1 MAHYTGPVCRLCR
14 RHGEKLFLKGERC
27 YTPKCPLE
35 RRYATPGHRAHS
47 RRPRKLSEYGLR
59 LLEKQKAKRIYG
71 VLERQFRRYFEMAQ
85 RLPGL
90 TGENLLRILERRLDS
105 VIYRIGFAESRPQA
119 RQLVRHGHFR
129 VNGRRV
135 DIPSYLVKPG
145 DVISWKEGEEKHF
158 PYQSAAQRVNEVK
171 VPSWLS
177 LDQEKLV
184 AKVLGEPTREDI
196 GFTINEQLIVE
207 YYAR

>member
-1 MAHYTGPVCRLCR
+1 MARYTGPVCRLCR
-14 RHGEKLFLKGERC
+14 RHGEKLFLKGEKC

-35 RRYATPGHRAHS
+35 RRRTPPGYRPHS
-47 RRPRKLSEYGLR
+47 RPRKLSEYGLR

-71 VLERQFRRYFEMAQ
+71 VLERQFRRYFEMASK
-85 RLPGL
+85 LPGL
-90 TGENLLRILERRLDS
+90 TGENLLKLLERRLDN
-105 VIYRIGFAESRPQA
+105 VVYRLGFAESRPQA
-119 RQLVRHGHFR
+119 RQLVCHGHFK

-135 DIPSYLVKPG
+135 NIPSYLVKPG
-145 DVISWKEGEEKHF
+145 DVISWKEGEEDRF
-158 PYQSAAQRVNEVK
+158 PYQSAVQRVKEVK
-171 VPSWLS
+171 LPSWLS

-196 GFTINEQLIVE
+196 GYSINEQLIVE